1 MKEKDKA
8 LWRKVSLIAFL
19 FFIVIGFSVPT
30 FFVGNDQPPPQAEP
44 QICQSDADCYL
55 ICTDDLPVPVLCSQN
70 LCQQNSCQEAS
81 LYPYIEEPKQASLQI
96 AIDRKAL
103 PLQNSNPND
112 FFVRF
117 AGDGVQVFSNRLSL
131 QQVLEK
137 AGMGLTETCLLAN
150 STAYCTS
157 AEKKLRILVNGGEV
171 SPLYTLKEG
180 DAVSI
185 DYGSIDQ

>member
-1 MKEKDKA
+1 MKEKDKD

-30 FFVGNDQPPPQAEP
+30 FFVGNQPPENPQAEP
-44 QICQSDADCYL
+44 RICQSDADCYL
-55 ICTDDLPVPVLCSQN
+55 LCDSGAVSVLCSQN
-70 LCQQNSCQEAS
+70 LCQQNACEEASVYPYTQEA
-81 LYPYIEEPKQASLQI
+81 KQASLEVT
-96 AIDRKAL
+96 IDGKVL

-117 AGDGVQVFSNRLSL
+117 ADDAVQLFSPRLSL

-137 AGMGLTETCLLAN
+137 AGMGLTDTCLTVN

-157 AEKKLRILVNGGEV
+157 AEKKLGILVNEAEV
-171 SPLYTLKEG
+171 SPLYTVKEG
-180 DAVSI
+180 DKVGI
-185 DYGSIDQ
+185 VYEEFG

>member
-30 FFVGNDQPPPQAEP
+30 FFVGNNQPPEQAEP
-44 QICQSDADCYL
+44 RICQSDADCYL
-55 ICTDDLPVPVLCSQN
+55 ICDSGAVSVLCSQN
-70 LCQQNSCQEAS
+70 LCQQNACEEASVYPYMQEA
-81 LYPYIEEPKQASLQI
+81 KQASLEVTL
-96 AIDRKAL
+96 DGKAL

-117 AGDGVQVFSNRLSL
+117 ADGGVQVFSPRLSL

-137 AGMGLTETCLLAN
+137 AGMGLTENCLTFN
-150 STAYCTS
+150 RTAYCNS
-157 AEKKLRILVNGGEV
+157 AEKKLRILVNDAEV
-171 SPLYTLKEG
+171 SPLYAVKGG
-180 DAVSI
+180 DGVEI
-185 DYGSIDQ
+185 VYEE